1 MEEIAIQTG
10 LSENEAGKTIQ
21 ATLKRA
27 INTCY
32 KSGLSAK
39 EVMDLIPVKPIG
51 QNEQEIETILETN
64 LLGLYQKIKP

>member
-27 INTCY
+27 INTYY